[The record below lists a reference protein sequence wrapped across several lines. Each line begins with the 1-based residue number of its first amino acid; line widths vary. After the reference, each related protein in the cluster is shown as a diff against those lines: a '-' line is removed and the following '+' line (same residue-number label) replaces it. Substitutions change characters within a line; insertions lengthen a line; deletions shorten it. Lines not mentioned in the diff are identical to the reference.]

1 MFEFQYSNQTLGF
14 SLLEVQENEET
25 ILERQV
31 LEVVRV
37 IFSSY
42 IKDLG
47 KLMDKPI
54 ACILFFATLELNIV
68 DKENKKQD
76 AIHVGQHID
85 PSMINPSQMQ
95 IVIFK

>member
-1 MFEFQYSNQTLGF
+1 MFEFQHSNQTLGF
-14 SLLEVQENEET
+14 SLLEFQEKEET

-37 IFSSY
+37 IFSSF
-42 IKDLG
+42 IKDLS

-68 DKENKKQD
+68 DKEKKNKMRFMWD
-76 AIHVGQHID
+76 NISIHR
-85 PSMINPSQMQ
+85 
-95 IVIFK
+95 

>member
-1 MFEFQYSNQTLGF
+1 MSEFQHSNQTLGF
-14 SLLEVQENEET
+14 SLLEVQEKEET

-42 IKDLG
+42 TKDLR

-54 ACILFFATLELNIV
+54 ASILFFATLELNIV
-68 DKENKKQD
+68 DKEKKNK
-76 AIHVGQHID
+76 
-85 PSMINPSQMQ
+85 M
-95 IVIFK
+95 